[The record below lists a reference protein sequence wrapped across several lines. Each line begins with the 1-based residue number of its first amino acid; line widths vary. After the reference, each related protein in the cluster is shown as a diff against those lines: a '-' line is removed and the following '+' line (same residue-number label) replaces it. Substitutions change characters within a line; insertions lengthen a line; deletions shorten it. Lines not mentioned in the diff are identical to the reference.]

1 MTHIFDKADIY
12 ALTVAHG
19 NFNITNNPLKGETK
33 DYNKAVNLLLN
44 KEINGFLVV
53 NHGLVHY
60 CVRWFNDFTINRC
73 EITGQGRSASIYD
86 SVNDFDAIIVQNA
99 CEKRLNL
106 IKGFR
111 ERSGNYDN
119 KDLVNTYKYI

>member
-1 MTHIFDKADIY
+1 MSYVTIFLQTSK
-12 ALTVAHG
+12 VS
-19 NFNITNNPLKGETK
+19 
-33 DYNKAVNLLLN
+33 
-44 KEINGFLVV
+44 
-53 NHGLVHY
+53 
-60 CVRWFNDFTINRC
+60 
-73 EITGQGRSASIYD
+73 RSASIYD

-106 IKGFR
+106 IKRFR